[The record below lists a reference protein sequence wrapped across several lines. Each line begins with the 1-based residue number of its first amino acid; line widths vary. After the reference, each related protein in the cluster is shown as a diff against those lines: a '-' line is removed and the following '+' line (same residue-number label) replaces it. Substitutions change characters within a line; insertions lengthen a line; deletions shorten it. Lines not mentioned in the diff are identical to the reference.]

1 MGFWL
6 SFTQAGLYH
15 VFVTSLNP
23 QRSATSHCNGSSM
36 ILKLQYEFLLGVFS
50 LHCIMATVWRSFCV
64 APLDSAPSLLE
75 SAAYRDG
82 RNSRCKEIK
91 GST

>member
-6 SFTQAGLYH
+6 SFTLQAGLYH
-15 VFVTSLNP
+15 VFVTCLNP
-23 QRSATSHCNGSSM
+23 QRSASSHCNGSSM
-36 ILKLQYEFLLGVFS
+36 ILKLQFEFLLFFS
-50 LHCIMATVWRSFCV
+50 FHCIMAAVWRSFCV
-64 APLDSAPSLLE
+64 APLDSTPSLLE
-75 SAAYRDG
+75 SAAYPDG